1 MIDWAEGH
9 HKMKTLIK
17 ELYDAMLTDNPAV
30 ARGLCEQ
37 IIVEARLTRA
47 LIQERDNV

>member
-9 HKMKTLIK
+9 HKMKQFVK

-30 ARGLCEQ
+30 ARELCDQ

-47 LIQERDNV
+47 MIQEKENV